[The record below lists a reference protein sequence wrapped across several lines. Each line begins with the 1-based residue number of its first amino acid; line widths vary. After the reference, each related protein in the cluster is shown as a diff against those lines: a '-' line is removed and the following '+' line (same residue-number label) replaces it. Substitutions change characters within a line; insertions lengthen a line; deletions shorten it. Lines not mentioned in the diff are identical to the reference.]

1 MKEFNTTGLCVPS
14 RHYMVDITGRVL
26 KIKQLI
32 DKDKYFT
39 INRPRQYGKTTIL
52 NAVYNAINDVYNII
66 DLSFEGVGDS
76 YFADEKSFCTGI
88 YKDIC
93 SSLSISDDVPVNSFT
108 LLSTRISEICRTIDK
123 PVVLIIDEV
132 DKNSDNQIFLNFLGM
147 LRSKYL
153 NGLKGRDYTFKS
165 VILAGVYNIKNLK
178 LKLRPEAEIK
188 YNSPWN
194 IASDFNI
201 DMSFSSQDIA
211 TMLTEYESDCQTGMD
226 INAVS
231 DVIFENTSGY
241 PYLVSRLCQIIQDN
255 EYEWNSEGVIQAVK
269 TILNEENT
277 LFDDIFKNIMNNR
290 DFSDLVERIILSG
303 DEIPFTPYNKEI
315 QLGTTFGILC
325 NNQGIVKI
333 SNRIF
338 ETLLYNIFISQNSRS
353 ELSCERNQF
362 INANGT
368 LNVEKV
374 LIKFQELM
382 KCEYRSED
390 GNFLERQGR
399 LLFLCFLKPIINGT
413 GSYFVESATRSN
425 TRMDIVIAY
434 GGEEHII
441 ELKIWHG
448 ECKHNDA
455 YNQLLGYMK
464 NRSQKKGY
472 LLSFSFGKNKIQTAE
487 WKEFNDGDRILDVI
501 I

>member
-153 NGLKGRDYTFKS
+153 NSLKGRDYTFKS

-201 DMSFSSQDIA
+201 DMSFSSKDIA

-290 DFSDLVERIILSG
+290 DFS
-303 DEIPFTPYNKEI
+303 
-315 QLGTTFGILC
+315 
-325 NNQGIVKI
+325 
-333 SNRIF
+333 
-338 ETLLYNIFISQNSRS
+338 
-353 ELSCERNQF
+353 
-362 INANGT
+362 
-368 LNVEKV
+368 
-374 LIKFQELM
+374 
-382 KCEYRSED
+382 
-390 GNFLERQGR
+390 
-399 LLFLCFLKPIINGT
+399 
-413 GSYFVESATRSN
+413 
-425 TRMDIVIAY
+425 
-434 GGEEHII
+434 
-441 ELKIWHG
+441 
-448 ECKHNDA
+448 
-455 YNQLLGYMK
+455 
-464 NRSQKKGY
+464 
-472 LLSFSFGKNKIQTAE
+472 
-487 WKEFNDGDRILDVI
+487 
-501 I
+501 

>member
-1 MKEFNTTGLCVPS
+1 
-14 RHYMVDITGRVL
+14 
-26 KIKQLI
+26 
-32 DKDKYFT
+32 
-39 INRPRQYGKTTIL
+39 
-52 NAVYNAINDVYNII
+52 
-66 DLSFEGVGDS
+66 
-76 YFADEKSFCTGI
+76 
-88 YKDIC
+88 
-93 SSLSISDDVPVNSFT
+93 
-108 LLSTRISEICRTIDK
+108 
-123 PVVLIIDEV
+123 
-132 DKNSDNQIFLNFLGM
+132 M

-153 NGLKGRDYTFKS
+153 NSLKGRDYTFKS

-201 DMSFSSQDIA
+201 DMSFSSQYIA

-390 GNFLERQGR
+390 GNFL
-399 LLFLCFLKPIINGT
+399 
-413 GSYFVESATRSN
+413 
-425 TRMDIVIAY
+425 
-434 GGEEHII
+434 
-441 ELKIWHG
+441 
-448 ECKHNDA
+448 
-455 YNQLLGYMK
+455 
-464 NRSQKKGY
+464 
-472 LLSFSFGKNKIQTAE
+472 
-487 WKEFNDGDRILDVI
+487 
-501 I
+501 

>member
-1 MKEFNTTGLCVPS
+1 MKH
-14 RHYMVDITGRVL
+14 R
-26 KIKQLI
+26 
-32 DKDKYFT
+32 
-39 INRPRQYGKTTIL
+39 
-52 NAVYNAINDVYNII
+52 
-66 DLSFEGVGDS
+66 
-76 YFADEKSFCTGI
+76 
-88 YKDIC
+88 
-93 SSLSISDDVPVNSFT
+93 
-108 LLSTRISEICRTIDK
+108 
-123 PVVLIIDEV
+123 
-132 DKNSDNQIFLNFLGM
+132 
-147 LRSKYL
+147 
-153 NGLKGRDYTFKS
+153 
-165 VILAGVYNIKNLK
+165 IKNLK

-201 DMSFSSQDIA
+201 DMSFSSKDIA

-338 ETLLYNIFISQNSRS
+338 ETLL
-353 ELSCERNQF
+353 
-362 INANGT
+362 
-368 LNVEKV
+368 
-374 LIKFQELM
+374 
-382 KCEYRSED
+382 
-390 GNFLERQGR
+390 
-399 LLFLCFLKPIINGT
+399 
-413 GSYFVESATRSN
+413 
-425 TRMDIVIAY
+425 
-434 GGEEHII
+434 
-441 ELKIWHG
+441 
-448 ECKHNDA
+448 
-455 YNQLLGYMK
+455 
-464 NRSQKKGY
+464 
-472 LLSFSFGKNKIQTAE
+472 
-487 WKEFNDGDRILDVI
+487 
-501 I
+501 